1 MTVQMLSPSDRPV
14 DKTDPHAV
22 RQMIRGGRHPGHTA
36 GLAPGYLQGNL
47 VVLPGEWAMDFF
59 RYCQRNPK
67 PCPLVGVSDAG
78 DPILHTLGKD
88 VDVRRDIGSYNV
100 FRDGELLSLIHI

>member
-1 MTVQMLSPSDRPV
+1 MGD
-14 DKTDPHAV
+14 
-22 RQMIRGGRHPGHTA
+22 G
-36 GLAPGYLQGNL
+36 
-47 VVLPGEWAMDFF
+47 FF

-100 FRDGELLSLIHI
+100 FRDGELSERVGDISDLWQDDMVALSSAALSPLKRRWSMAAFRFAIGNRT